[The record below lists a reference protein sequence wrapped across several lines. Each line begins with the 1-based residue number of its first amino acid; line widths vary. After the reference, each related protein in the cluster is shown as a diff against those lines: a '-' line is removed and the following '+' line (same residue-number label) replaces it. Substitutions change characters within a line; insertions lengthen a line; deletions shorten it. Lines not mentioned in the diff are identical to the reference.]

1 MSKRVL
7 SMVFAVAFVLM
18 SLAGC
23 GIEQSSVAPA
33 PAASSA
39 APAASS
45 SAAPAAKDAQVL
57 KISFGSSDNHP
68 ITAYLKLFE
77 QEFEKATDGRYDVQI
92 YTSAT
97 LGDDLKATEA
107 VKAGQLDAVVT
118 TAAPVTGIIPELFIF
133 DLPFLFKS
141 TEEADKVLL
150 DTEFSKWLDAKMYDK
165 NIINL
170 AWLENGFRMLTTSDT
185 EVHTPADVKGLKIRT
200 MENQMHLAAWKAL
213 GANPTPMPFSEV
225 FTALQQHVIDGQEN
239 PIPTIYDAKFQEVQK
254 YITLTGHVYS
264 PYIFLWSKKL
274 ADKMPAEDVAL
285 LEKCAKDLRLKS
297 RELTR
302 DAATKNLEAM
312 KAEKINVVELTD
324 AEKQA
329 FKDAVQPVWEQFTPT
344 ITQEAID
351 KFNAELAK

>member
-7 SMVFAVAFVLM
+7 SIIFAVVLVAIP
-18 SLAGC
+18 LAGC
-23 GIEQSSVAPA
+23 GIEQSSVSVAPA
-33 PAASSA
+33 PASSA
-39 APAASS
+39 APAAPS
-45 SAAPAAKDAQVL
+45 SAGSAPAQVL

-77 QEFEKATDGRYDVQI
+77 ADFEKATNGRYDVQI

-141 TEEADKVLL
+141 TAEADKVLL
-150 DTEFSKWLDAKMYDK
+150 DTEFSQWLDAKMTDK
-165 NIINL
+165 GLLNL
-170 AWLENGFRMLTTSDT
+170 AWLENGFRMLTTSDK
-185 EVHTPADVKGLKIRT
+185 EVHSPEDVKGLKIRT

-239 PIPTIYDAKFQEVQK
+239 PIPTIYDAKFQEVQS
-254 YITLTGHVYS
+254 YIALTGHVYS
-264 PYIFLWSKKL
+264 PYIFLWSKRL
-274 ADKMPAEDVAL
+274 AEKMPAEDVAI

-302 DAATKNLEAM
+302 EAASKNLEAM

-324 AEKQA
+324 AEKEA
-329 FKDAVQPVWEQFTPT
+329 FKKAVEPVWSQFTPT
-344 ITQEAID
+344 ITQDAID
-351 KFNAELAK
+351 RFNAQLAK